1 MGAADGTGKSRTLI
15 IFPGAL
21 GDLICFIPA
30 LRAISERHPD
40 TALELMARFE
50 LARFAVGRTPI
61 VRAHSIDRAE
71 VAQLFAVTAEHAS
84 AARPFFNGF
93 ERIYSFF
100 AADNDR
106 FRRSLAALGREV
118 SFCPFRPPGVGHVA
132 AGYLRVLDAPV
143 GPSLTAH
150 IDPLPDDIA
159 AATAILARAGLAP
172 RSFMLI
178 LPGSGGREKNWPP
191 ANFVALAQQLA
202 PRMRSLCVLG
212 PAEGELTNVFR
223 AAGIPSIDSLELG
236 EVAALAAQAR
246 IFVGNDSGVSH
257 LAAAAG
263 APGVVLFGPTD
274 PRRWRPLGAVRTLQG
289 ESMAKL
295 TVGAVAAAIASLPIV
310 TCGGYNNA

>member
-1 MGAADGTGKSRTLI
+1 MDAAGGTSKSRTLI

-71 VAQLFAVTAEHAS
+71 VAHLFAPGTEDGDP
-84 AARPFFNGF
+84 ARAFFSGF

-106 FRRSLAALGREV
+106 FRRSLTALAREV
-118 SFCPFRPPGVGHVA
+118 IFYPFRPPGEGHVA
-132 AGYLRVLDAPV
+132 AGYLRSLDAPV
-143 GPSLTAH
+143 GPSLAAH
-150 IDPLPDDIA
+150 IDLLPDDIA
-159 AATAILARAGLAP
+159 AATAILGRIRLEP

-178 LPGSGGREKNWPP
+178 LPGSGSRAKNWPA
-191 ANFVALAQQLA
+191 ANFVALARLLA
-202 PRMRSLCVLG
+202 PRTRSLCVLG
-212 PAEGELTNVFR
+212 PAETELTNVFR
-223 AAGIPSIDSLELG
+223 AAGIPSIDGLELG
-236 EVAALAAQAR
+236 EVAALAARAR
-246 IFVGNDSGVSH
+246 VFVGNDSGVAH

-274 PRRWRPLGAVRTLQG
+274 PQRWRPLGAVRTLQG

-295 TVGAVAAAIASLPIV
+295 TVDEVAAAIAVCQS
-310 TCGGYNNA
+310 

>member
-1 MGAADGTGKSRTLI
+1 MGAAVGTSKSRTLI

-50 LARFAVGRTPI
+50 LARFVVGRTPI

-71 VAQLFAVTAEHAS
+71 VAQLFAPGTDDRD
-84 AARPFFNGF
+84 AARAFFSGF

-106 FRRSLAALGREV
+106 FRRSLAALAREV
-118 SFCPFRPPGVGHVA
+118 NFYPFRPPGEGHVA
-132 AGYLRVLDAPV
+132 AGYLRALDAPV
-143 GPSLTAH
+143 GPSLVAH
-150 IDPLPDDIA
+150 IDLLPDDIA
-159 AATAILARAGLAP
+159 AATAILARIGLEP

-178 LPGSGGREKNWPP
+178 LPGSGSRAKNWPP
-191 ANFVALAQQLA
+191 ANFVALARLLT
-202 PRMRSLCVLG
+202 PRIKSLCVFG
-212 PAEGELTNVFR
+212 PAETELPNVVR
-223 AAGIPSIDSLELG
+223 EAGISSIDGLELG
-236 EVAALAAQAR
+236 EVAALAACAR
-246 IFVGNDSGVSH
+246 VFVGNDSGVSH

-274 PRRWRPLGAVRTLQG
+274 PERWRPLGAVRTLRG

-295 TVGAVAAAIASLPIV
+295 TVDEVAAAIAVCQS
-310 TCGGYNNA
+310 